1 VWIGAGRMRMRRRRG
16 GTDLVGRG
24 GDEGPA
30 ESLGDLLLL
39 LLRLLG
45 GGAVGVEVAEA
56 REEDEAA

>member
-1 VWIGAGRMRMRRRRG
+1 MRRRRG

-39 LLRLLG
+39 LLRRLG